1 MNPVTGIIFPGRCFV
16 LALAITGLVLVARL
30 AGGAPNILFIMADDL
45 GVGDLSSHGATDMK
59 TPHIDRLMASGCR
72 FNNAYANCP
81 VCSPTRAAFLTGRY
95 PDMVGVPGVIRT
107 HRVNNWGYLSPDA
120 VTLPKVLKP
129 AGYHSALIGK
139 WHLGLVEPNT
149 PVGRGFDY
157 FKGFLG
163 DMMDDYY
170 HHRRH
175 GVNYMR
181 EGREVINPKGHAT
194 DLFSDWAV
202 DYIKGRAQEKAP
214 FFLFLSYNAPH
225 TPIQPPKEWVARV
238 KEREKGISEQ
248 RARLVAL
255 IEHMDEGIGRVLE
268 GLRGFPGK
276 S

>member
-16 LALAITGLVLVARL
+16 LALAITCLVLVARL

-120 VTLPKVLKP
+120 VTLRSP
-129 AGYHSALIGK
+129 
-139 WHLGLVEPNT
+139 LGSMIRKMV
-149 PVGRGFDY
+149 
-157 FKGFLG
+157 
-163 DMMDDYY
+163 
-170 HHRRH
+170 
-175 GVNYMR
+175 
-181 EGREVINPKGHAT
+181 
-194 DLFSDWAV
+194 
-202 DYIKGRAQEKAP
+202 
-214 FFLFLSYNAPH
+214 
-225 TPIQPPKEWVARV
+225 PP
-238 KEREKGISEQ
+238 ST
-248 RARLVAL
+248 
-255 IEHMDEGIGRVLE
+255 
-268 GLRGFPGK
+268 